1 MVCDRDRA
9 CLSTRRQMKR
19 VARHPFYSLPHP
31 EQTPLCGL
39 CGGESDTTPVFKQFI
54 TLGTWK
60 KQHRTDSLS
69 FFDSQISFEH
79 LPWANPFQLELE
91 INSEKNPKSLTSWGP
106 HSSRGGDQSDSSLG
120 FFLREQCM
128 YILSVIC
135 LP

>member
-1 MVCDRDRA
+1 
-9 CLSTRRQMKR
+9 MKR
-19 VARHPFYSLPHP
+19 VARHPFHSLPHP

-106 HSSRGGDQSDSSLG
+106 HSSGGGDQSDSVDS
-120 FFLREQCM
+120 
-128 YILSVIC
+128 S
-135 LP
+135 